1 MQFTR
6 HKHHLI
12 SLTMSHKQPVLQ
24 HEHDFGLAAVSAMR
38 NHAVDKK
45 LADKHFHMVH
55 QTISV

>member
-1 MQFTR
+1 
-6 HKHHLI
+6 
-12 SLTMSHKQPVLQ
+12 MSHKQPVLQ